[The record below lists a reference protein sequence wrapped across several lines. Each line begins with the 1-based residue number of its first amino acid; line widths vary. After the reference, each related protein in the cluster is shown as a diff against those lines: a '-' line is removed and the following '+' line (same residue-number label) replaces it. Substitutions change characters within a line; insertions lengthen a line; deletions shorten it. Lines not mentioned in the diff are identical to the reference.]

1 MINKRTG
8 ALANQGVSVKWRLVV
23 PGFVLALLCYI
34 GFMYFNP
41 LYISTD
47 NIGVA
52 IIANGY
58 YGTNNYCQFIHP
70 LLCLLIRFLTPVLP
84 TVDVFTLL
92 IHIVI
97 AIQIGTLFLL
107 LTDVIFEKPL
117 SRGSVSDIGKILTT
131 GMTILLFTSGIT
143 VWNANYTI
151 TTGAIVLFGLI
162 ICFISERKKRGA
174 SWIIIG
180 TFTLCFGCM
189 LRMESALLFL
199 PFIVL
204 EALAWQLTAVSGWPS
219 KEKCLHEGDES
230 NQRKYRLL
238 PTAVIIILLFLS
250 RSAFYAREPYCTAGR
265 YNVART
271 VCVDFPTKSWSEELE
286 TSAKGMFTKSDYLAA
301 TDWCFIDT
309 DFLDADMLER
319 IAAAGEKNKY
329 EISVSGI
336 KGILSEMRYT
346 LFHSSLYMIILV
358 TLSVVLAVRNVI
370 VCSIWGK
377 AETVLAILGAALILM
392 YFTFRGRAPMRVW
405 EPVIFA
411 TDFNL
416 LMSALFHPFR
426 AEYISDRAYGHLFA
440 EVHEQ
445 SSARGHSQSSGS
457 VQDHGSLR
465 VFKQIDWI
473 FGILIFIILWFSTGQ
488 LIANASFHEPQPV
501 WMSRIPAE
509 DSSYQ
514 VTVSGKAGE
523 DALFIWP
530 NWHGH
535 IPQESTRTGRLP
547 SKEVLRHNIALGDWV
562 YGQPYYNA
570 FLKSIDTENPAAALL
585 NRPNTYLMTGQN
597 SLVSKYLSEHAKGLA
612 GDGPGGLAD
621 DKKEKME
628 KDRKDGIS
636 AGTTKQKDK
645 TRNDSVLSD
654 EQLPS
659 DTRIIAIEV
668 VPELGFI
675 DGSHACKV
683 RYETGTQ

>member
-1 MINKRTG
+1 MINKRKG
-8 ALANQGVSVKWRLVV
+8 APAKQGVSVNLRRIT
-23 PGFVLALLCYI
+23 PGFALALSYYM
-34 GFMYFNP
+34 GFIYFNP
-41 LYISTD
+41 LYLSTD

-52 IIANGY
+52 IITNGY
-58 YGTNNYCQFIHP
+58 YGSNNYCQFIHP
-70 LLCLLIRFLTPVLP
+70 LLCLLIRFLTSVLP

-97 AIQIGTLFLL
+97 TIQIGTLFLL
-107 LTDVIFEKPL
+107 FTDVIFEKPL
-117 SRGSVSDIGKILTT
+117 SRWSVSDIGKLLTT

-151 TTGAIVLFGLI
+151 TTGAIVLFGI
-162 ICFISERKKRGA
+162 TICFIAERKKRKS

-199 PFIVL
+199 PFIML
-204 EALAWQLTAVSGWPS
+204 EILAHHLTEVNGWPS
-219 KEKCLHEGDES
+219 KKKDLHEGDDS
-230 NQRKYRLL
+230 DKRRYRLL
-238 PTAVIIILLFLS
+238 PAAVIVILLFLS
-250 RSAFYAREPYCTAGR
+250 RSVFYAQEPYRTASR
-265 YNVART
+265 YNAART
-271 VCVDFPTKSWSEELE
+271 VCVDFPTKPWGEELE
-286 TSAKGMFTKSDYLAA
+286 TSAEGMFTKSDYLAA

-319 IAAAGEKNKY
+319 IAAAGGKNKY
-329 EISVSGI
+329 EISVSGV

-346 LFHSSLYMIILV
+346 LFHSSLYMVILIIL
-358 TLSVVLAVRNVI
+358 SMVLAVRNV
-370 VCSIWGK
+370 VTCGIWGK
-377 AETVLAILGAALILM
+377 AETVLAILGAFLILV

-426 AEYISDRAYGHLFA
+426 ADYISDRACGHLFA

-445 SSARGHSQSSGS
+445 SSERGHSESSRS
-457 VQDHGSLR
+457 VQDYGSLR

-473 FGILIFIILWFSTGQ
+473 LGILIFIILWFSTGQ
-488 LIANASFHEPQPV
+488 LIANASFREPQPV
-501 WMSRIPAE
+501 WLSRIPAK
-509 DSSYQ
+509 DSPYQ
-514 VTVSGKAGE
+514 VTISDKAGE

-570 FLKSIDTENPAAALL
+570 FLKSIDAENPAAALL

-597 SLVSKYLSEHAKGLA
+597 FPVSNYLSEHAKDLA
-612 GDGPGGLAD
+612 GDGSGGLVD
-621 DKKEKME
+621 DKEEKIT
-628 KDRKDGIS
+628 KDRKGDLL
-636 AGTTKQKDK
+636 AGAEMQKGR
-645 TRNDSVLSD
+645 TRKNPVMSD
-654 EQLPS
+654 EHLPS
-659 DTRIIAIEV
+659 DIRVITIEV
-668 VPELGFI
+668 VPELGYI
-675 DGSHACKV
+675 DGSHACRV
-683 RYETGTQ
+683 RYESGTQ